1 MRPSGAPGHA
11 RPHDRR
17 PSATAAHVVNP
28 TTARGA
34 VGGRRTHS
42 PRCSGEH
49 VTHVMHVTHVTHVTA
64 RASGPVLGGA
74 RGGPW
79 RPVPVLSHSSQ

>member
-49 VTHVMHVTHVTHVTA
+49 VAHVTA